1 MDAPSGDVTLAFAKT
16 SPALLAWADGENGQG
31 VLDRAATFL
40 ATKCW
45 ALDGYVAES
54 VPGVFYCAFEK
65 AGAALQWAVE
75 VQEGLMNLA

>member
-1 MDAPSGDVTLAFAKT
+1 MFAKT
-16 SPALLAWADGENGQG
+16 SSALLAWADGENG

-45 ALDGYVAES
+45 ALGGYVAES

-75 VQEGLMNLA
+75 VQEGLMDLA

>member
-1 MDAPSGDVTLAFAKT
+1 M
-16 SPALLAWADGENGQG
+16 
-31 VLDRAATFL
+31 LDRAATFL

-65 AGAALQWAVE
+65 AGAALQWTVE

>member
-1 MDAPSGDVTLAFAKT
+1 MDAPSGDVTLVFAKT
-16 SPALLAWADGENGQG
+16 SPALLAYGEDGQG
-31 VLDRAATFL
+31 VLDRAATLL

-45 ALDGYVAES
+45 ALGGYVAES

-75 VQEGLMNLA
+75 VQEGLMDLA